1 MKNKTILITSIVVIE
16 LIGIIT
22 TLFIDAQGFYQSILL
37 PQFAPPGWVFG
48 IAWTILYLLLGI
60 TFSILYQER
69 MNYQLKIFITQ
80 MILNFSW
87 SFIFFNLECFVLSY
101 MMIVIMIILTAYIVI
116 LTQKALISKLLLPY
130 IMWLLFASYLNLGII
145 ILN

>member
-1 MKNKTILITSIVVIE
+1 MKNKTILIMSIIVIE
-16 LIGIIT
+16 LIGIMT
-22 TLFIDAQGFYQSILL
+22 TLFIDAQSFYQSILL

-69 MNYQLKIFITQ
+69 MNNQLKIFIVQ

-87 SFIFFNLECFVLSY
+87 SFIFFNLEFFILSY
-101 MMIVIMIILTAYIVI
+101 MMIVIMIILTTYIVI
-116 LTQKALISKLLLPY
+116 QNRKGLISKLLIPY
-130 IMWLLFASYLNLGII
+130 IIWLVFASYLNLGII

>member
-1 MKNKTILITSIVVIE
+1 MKNKTILITSIIVIE

-87 SFIFFNLECFVLSY
+87 SFIFFNLEFFVLSY

-116 LTQKALISKLLLPY
+116 LTRKALISKLLLPY